1 MQRLQGKRAIITGA
15 ASGIGRAS
23 SQLFAQHGAS
33 LVITDLNAE
42 GLEESAAAIESSG
55 GKVRALVGDASEP
68 AHVQKLLDACVSE
81 FGPPDV
87 CFANA
92 GISGLPV
99 PILDERLED
108 WERTLR
114 VNLIGCY
121 LAIKT
126 VAPEMAKAGKGS
138 IILTASVAGLRSG
151 AGPAAYSASKAGVI
165 SLAQTAACQLA
176 TRGIRV
182 NAICPGLIQTGMT
195 QPIFDFAIAA
205 GKKDRLGKHSPM
217 QRPAQPIEVATLA
230 LFLASDD
237 ASYVTGQHIA
247 VDGGLTATHP
257 FTPGRVI

>member
-1 MQRLQGKRAIITGA
+1 MQRLLGKRAIVTGA

-23 SQLFAQHGAS
+23 ALLFAEHGAS

-42 GLEESAAAIESSG
+42 GLAETAASIESSG
-55 GKVRALVGDASEP
+55 GRVSALPGDASEP
-68 AHVQKLLDACVSE
+68 AHVQNLVQTCVADY
-81 FGPPDV
+81 GAPDV
-87 CFANA
+87 FYANA

-99 PILDERLED
+99 TILEERLED

-126 VAPEMAKAGKGS
+126 VAPEMIKAGKGS

-165 SLAQTAACQLA
+165 SLAQTAACQFA

-195 QPIFDFAIAA
+195 QPIFEYAIST
-205 GKKDRLGKHSPM
+205 GKQARLGKHSPM
-217 QRPAQPIEVATLA
+217 QRPAQPAEVAALA
-230 LFLASDD
+230 LFLASDE

>member
-1 MQRLQGKRAIITGA
+1 MQRLLGKRAIITGA

-23 SQLFAQHGAS
+23 AQLFAEHGAS
-33 LVITDLNAE
+33 LVITDLNTDGLAE
-42 GLEESAAAIESSG
+42 TAATIEGKG
-55 GKVRALVGDASEP
+55 GKVRALPGDASDP
-68 AHVQKLLDACVSE
+68 AHVQKLLDGCVSE
-81 FGPPDV
+81 FGAPDV

-99 PILDERLED
+99 PILEERLED

-126 VAPEMAKAGKGS
+126 VAPEMAKAGRGS

-176 TRGIRV
+176 TSGIRV

-195 QPIFDFAIAA
+195 QPIFDYAAAA
-205 GKKDRLGKHSPM
+205 GKQGRLGKHSPM
-217 QRPAQPIEVATLA
+217 QRPAQPLEVATLA
-230 LFLASDD
+230 LFLASDE